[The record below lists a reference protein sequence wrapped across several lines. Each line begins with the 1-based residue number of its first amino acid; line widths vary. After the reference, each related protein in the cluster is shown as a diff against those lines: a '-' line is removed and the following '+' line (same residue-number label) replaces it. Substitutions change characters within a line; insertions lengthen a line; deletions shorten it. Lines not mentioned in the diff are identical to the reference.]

1 MSFWLLK
8 IPNSNYL
15 ALSTSMNRC
24 TFSDSLQSIMSLQLK
39 LKKCHLERR
48 EVSRQHPNHSNQTA
62 IIWPILCWLLNE
74 LRSMQGS
81 CRAWLIYFQQAVKVL
96 VCDFSSSALQS
107 HHLNTGCQT
116 IFCFATW
123 MIPFGAVIPVL
134 RTTAL
139 MSAHN
144 TIFKESFKKK
154 KP

>member
-1 MSFWLLK
+1 M
-8 IPNSNYL
+8 

-107 HHLNTGCQT
+107 HHLTTGCQT

-139 MSAHN
+139 MSAYN